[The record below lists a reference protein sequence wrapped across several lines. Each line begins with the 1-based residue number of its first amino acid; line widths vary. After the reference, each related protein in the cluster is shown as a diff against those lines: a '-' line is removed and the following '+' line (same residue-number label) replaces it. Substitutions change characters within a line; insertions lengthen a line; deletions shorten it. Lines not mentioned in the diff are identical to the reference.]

1 MNDNISGGSFSLDTY
16 ISKQES
22 LLLDFMRKQLQ
33 ADTKVAILEAAL
45 QELYKKNEALNEQIE
60 QNNDILNQSIAGL
73 QITTNEKDSLQTKTE
88 QLQSKIDQLQNAL
101 KEANVENNNR
111 VNLEEEIKQL
121 NNKLQITNGDYSTL
135 KENYHKVLAAL
146 EEVNDKP
153 KQVEKIIGKLKLVEK
168 AEKANVITTLF
179 EEANIIPAQDDV
191 IALRQKRRSKKL
203 HDIETTQIID
213 SGWIDGKYEIST

>member
-153 KQVEKIIGKLKLVEK
+153 KQVEKTIGKLKLVEK

-203 HDIETTQIID
+203 HDIETIQIID